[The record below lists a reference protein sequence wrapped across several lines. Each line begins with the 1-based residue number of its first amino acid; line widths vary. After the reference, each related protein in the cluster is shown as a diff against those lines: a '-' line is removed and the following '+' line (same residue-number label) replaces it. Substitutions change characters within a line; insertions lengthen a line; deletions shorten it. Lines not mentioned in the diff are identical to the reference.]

1 MCGALLQ
8 TEIVF
13 VCKMEKYI
21 LDGEIH
27 TKDDCNFQLYLFSH
41 LFVHSV
47 DTLPLGGRLKSA
59 PYLHQIPIYVE
70 FCHSQS

>member
-41 LFVHSV
+41 LSVHSV
-47 DTLPLGGRLKSA
+47 DRHPAIRRKIEVCTLLASNTHLR
-59 PYLHQIPIYVE
+59 
-70 FCHSQS
+70 